1 MIVLGVRL
9 EPGKARYA
17 LVEYDGAVFSLL
29 NAKDETR
36 LVLPPA
42 ISESAEKIDWLYREL
57 ERIFHSQPDIQ
68 KVCIKTNE
76 FTQSDSKSK
85 RETAYFE
92 ATVLLFCQQ
101 RGIPVNTRTYSSIG
115 TKSGDVK
122 QHAESRVGRTGKYW
136 DGKIADAIM
145 AAWKGALD

>member
-9 EPGKARYA
+9 EPRKARYA

-29 NAKDETR
+29 NAEDETR

-57 ERIFHSQPDIQ
+57 ERIFHSHPDIQ

-85 RETAYFE
+85 RETAYLE
-92 ATVLLFCQQ
+92 GAVLLFCQQ
-101 RGIPVNTRTYSSIG
+101 RGIPVNIRTYSSIG

-122 QHAESRVGRTGKYW
+122 QHAESRVGRTKKYW